1 MGTITEELFSRRL
14 GRPVHAGDTVI
25 AEVDVAMAHDV
36 TGPLAIE
43 AFRSLD
49 LPLWDASRIVFN
61 FDHVMPANTVAAAE
75 LHRVIREFCVEH
87 SITNLFAEGICH
99 QVMVDRRL
107 AQPGGIVV
115 GADSHS
121 TTYGG
126 LGGFAPG
133 PRAPHPRGVFSPP
146 PAPVPGPP

>member
-1 MGTITEELFSRRL
+1 MGTITEELFRRRL
-14 GRPVHAGDTVI
+14 GHAVHAGDTVI

-75 LHRVIREFCVEH
+75 LHRVIRAFADLEQSSSCRRGCEIGESGEIRTIEH
-87 SITNLFAEGICH
+87 
-99 QVMVDRRL
+99 
-107 AQPGGIVV
+107 
-115 GADSHS
+115 
-121 TTYGG
+121 
-126 LGGFAPG
+126 
-133 PRAPHPRGVFSPP
+133 
-146 PAPVPGPP
+146 

>member
-14 GRPVHAGDTVI
+14 GRRVHAGDTVI

-36 TGPLAIE
+36 TGPLAID

-87 SITNLFAEGICH
+87 RDH
-99 QVMVDRRL
+99 QPL
-107 AQPGGIVV
+107 
-115 GADSHS
+115 
-121 TTYGG
+121 
-126 LGGFAPG
+126 
-133 PRAPHPRGVFSPP
+133 RGRESVTR
-146 PAPVPGPP
+146 